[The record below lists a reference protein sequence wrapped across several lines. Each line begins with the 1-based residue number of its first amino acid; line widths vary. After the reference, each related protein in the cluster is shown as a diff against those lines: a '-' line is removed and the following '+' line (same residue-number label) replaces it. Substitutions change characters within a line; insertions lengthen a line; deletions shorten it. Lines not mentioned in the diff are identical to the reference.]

1 METDLWKLR
10 VFLSQKVVRF
20 KRSKICE
27 EIQHIV
33 LESKLVL
40 NYEGGDITLQK
51 SYHAGIPKSIY

>member
-1 METDLWKLR
+1 MKIER
-10 VFLSQKVVRF
+10 FFLSQKVVRF

-33 LESKLVL
+33 WESKLVL

-51 SYHAGIPKSIY
+51 KLSRRHSKVYLLK